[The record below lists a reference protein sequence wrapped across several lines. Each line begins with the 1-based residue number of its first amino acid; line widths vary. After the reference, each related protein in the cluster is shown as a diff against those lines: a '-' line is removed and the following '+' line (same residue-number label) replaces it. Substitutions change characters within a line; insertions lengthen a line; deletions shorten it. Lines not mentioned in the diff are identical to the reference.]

1 MKHHPFGKRA
11 TRIAKAGAF
20 LLVLYTFPATSQ
32 VTTAPVAAP
41 APPPVATY
49 ADMATLVEASTIVAR
64 AEIRNQT
71 LVEPARAPGLA
82 AGKGRLYVQART
94 ESLLVGRAA
103 VGESLAFLA
112 DLPLDAKGKPP
123 KLKKQKMLIFAVPVA
138 GRAGQLQLVR
148 PDAMLPAD
156 PALEEQVRALAT
168 RFASPD
174 APPKVTGVREVMSV
188 RGNLAGESETQ
199 LFLDT
204 ANGAPVSLSV
214 VRRPGM
220 EPDWG
225 VSWTEIVDQAAD
237 APRGGTLEWYRLACA
252 LPRQLPQKAF
262 LQADSASRYQAE
274 ADYGFILQSLGPCA
288 RLRT

>member
-1 MKHHPFGKRA
+1 MNHHPTAKRA
-11 TRIAKAGAF
+11 ARGATICAAA
-20 LLVLYTFPATSQ
+20 LLFCAFPATSQ
-32 VTTAPVAAP
+32 VAAP
-41 APPPVATY
+41 PPAPPVATF
-49 ADMATLVEASTIVAR
+49 ADLATLVEAASVIAR
-64 AEIRNQT
+64 AEIRGQT
-71 LVEPARAPGLA
+71 PVEAARAPGLG
-82 AGKGRLYVQART
+82 AGKVRLYVQART

-103 VGESLAFLA
+103 VGESLTFLA

-123 KLKKQKMLIFAVPVA
+123 KLKKQRKLVFAVPVA
-138 GRAGQLQLVR
+138 GRAGQLQLVS
-148 PDAMLPAD
+148 PDALLPAD
-156 PALEEQVRALAT
+156 PALEAQVRALAT

-174 APPKVTGVREVMSV
+174 APPRVTGVREVMSV

-237 APRGGTLEWYRLACA
+237 APQVDTLEWYRLACA
-252 LPRQLPQKAF
+252 LPRQLPQPAF
-262 LQADSASRYQAE
+262 LQSDSASRYQAQV
-274 ADYGFILQSLGPCA
+274 DYAFILQSLGPCT